1 MAVELK
7 PGARFRSAVCETEVV
22 VIKAPAGAVDLRC
35 GGHPVVPIGEEPPVG
50 LSAEA
55 GFDDGS
61 LIGKRY
67 TDGTGELELLCSKG
81 GASSLS
87 VGERAA
93 RAQGRQAAALL
104 GLTGRPCTSGC
115 SSRWPRTAWATG
127 SRSARAR
134 RHHRWPSW
142 PRGPAVPA
150 RSWPACPVSGWPSS
164 TSTPRP
170 SRSRCSVPALAGKP
184 FVPINYRLTDEQLRD
199 LVRRTAPAT
208 VITGEGVA
216 DRLGPIPGIEL
227 IERKEFLERTADPS
241 VEEADPY
248 GGDPDSVAVLL
259 YTSGTTGAPKAAVL
273 RNRNLTSYVISTV
286 EFAGAG
292 EDEAA
297 IVSVPPYH
305 IAGISSVLS
314 STYSGRRVVHVETF
328 EPRVWVD
335 LVRAE
340 AVTHA
345 MVVPTMLNRILDVV
359 AEDGG
364 GLPSLRSLSYG
375 GGPMPLAV
383 IERAIALLPG
393 VGFVNAYG
401 LTETAS
407 TIALL
412 GPDDHREAHA
422 SEDPEV
428 RARLA
433 SVGRPLPSVEV
444 VVRGRGRHGGRSG
457 RAGRD
462 LGPGRA
468 GGGRVRGHGG
478 GSDDGWFNTRDEGH
492 LDEAGF
498 LFVHGRLDDVI
509 VRGGENL
516 SPGGDRGGAP
526 GAPFGRRRRGRRHPR
541 PRLGREGRRRRGARR
556 GSRDRR
562 GRAPR
567 LRPGRAAVDQD
578 A

>member
-1 MAVELK
+1 ME
-7 PGARFRSAVCETEVV
+7 EV
-22 VIKAPAGAVDLRC
+22 
-35 GGHPVVPIGEEPPVG
+35 
-50 LSAEA
+50 
-55 GFDDGS
+55 
-61 LIGKRY
+61 
-67 TDGTGELELLCSKG
+67 
-81 GASSLS
+81 
-87 VGERAA
+87 
-93 RAQGRQAAALL
+93 
-104 GLTGRPCTSGC
+104 
-115 SSRWPRTAWATG
+115 
-127 SRSARAR
+127 
-134 RHHRWPSW
+134 
-142 PRGPAVPA
+142 
-150 RSWPACPVSGWPSS
+150 
-164 TSTPRP
+164 
-170 SRSRCSVPALAGKP
+170 
-184 FVPINYRLTDEQLRD
+184 
-199 LVRRTAPAT
+199 
-208 VITGEGVA
+208 
-216 DRLGPIPGIEL
+216 
-227 IERKEFLERTADPS
+227 
-241 VEEADPY
+241 DPY

-259 YTSGTTGAPKAAVL
+259 FTSGTTGAPKAAVL
-273 RNRNLTSYVISTV
+273 RNRNLTSYVISTL

-292 EDEAA
+292 EDESA

-328 EPRVWVD
+328 EPHVWVD

-340 AVTHA
+340 SVTHA

-383 IERAIALLPG
+383 IERAMALLPD

-422 SEDPEV
+422 SPVPGV

-444 VVRGRGRHGGRSG
+444 VVRGADGVAMDSGERGEIW
-457 RAGRD
+457 
-462 LGPGRA
+462 
-468 GGGRVRGHGG
+468 VRGEQVSGEYEGHDG
-478 GSDDGWFNTRDEGH
+478 GSVDGWFNTRDEGH
-492 LDEAGF
+492 LDEAGY

-516 SPGGDRGGAP
+516 SPGEIEAVLMEHPSVAAAAVVGIPDPDWGERVVAAVVPAEGAEINESEL
-526 GAPFGRRRRGRRHPR
+526 PR
-541 PRLGREGRRRRGARR
+541 F
-556 GSRDRR
+556 
-562 GRAPR
+562 
-567 LRPGRAAVDQD
+567 RPGLAAVDQD